1 MNHYDEKN
9 DDTLRVPAPGPGLPD
24 SQCMDSQT
32 LVNNPSR
39 YRVISTSPDGIV
51 YADMDSLRAMQTMD
65 YPNSIENMS
74 LTLYVEKYA
83 GIRDDL
89 VFQMGQEIHQIN
101 EYKAALHANK
111 REGTYDLKADL
122 TKVYRP
128 DGTDYAVKIDT
139 VQFKN
144 VRDMYTALHTSP
156 PSRRRRISGSW
167 LVVRG

>member
-1 MNHYDEKN
+1 MMKKMT
-9 DDTLRVPAPGPGLPD
+9 TLCASLLLALGCLTA
-24 SQCMDSQT
+24 SAMDSQT

-39 YRVISTSPDGIV
+39 YRVISTSPDGI
-51 YADMDSLRAMQTMD
+51 MQTMD

-74 LTLYVEKYA
+74 LTLYGEKYA

-144 VRDMYTALHTSP
+144 VRDMYTALHHFAALTP
-156 PSRRRRISGSW
+156 QKD
-167 LVVRG
+167 

>member
-1 MNHYDEKN
+1 MKKMT
-9 DDTLRVPAPGPGLPD
+9 TLCASLLLALGCLTANA
-24 SQCMDSQT
+24 MDSQT
-32 LVNNPSR
+32 LVSNPGR

-51 YADMDSLRAMQTMD
+51 YADMDSLQAMQTMD

-74 LTLYVEKYA
+74 FTLYVEKYA

-111 REGTYDLKADL
+111 RKGTYDLKADL

-144 VRDMYTALHTSP
+144 VRDM
-156 PSRRRRISGSW
+156 
-167 LVVRG
+167 

>member
-1 MNHYDEKN
+1 MMKKMT
-9 DDTLRVPAPGPGLPD
+9 TLCASLLLALGCLTANA
-24 SQCMDSQT
+24 MDSQT

-144 VRDMYTALHTSP
+144 VRDMYTALHHFAALTP
-156 PSRRRRISGSW
+156 QKN
-167 LVVRG
+167 

>member
-1 MNHYDEKN
+1 MKIILSPNPYRDRGLKTAQSAARILKEVGVETCFCLPFEPDPHFELPKN
-9 DDTLRVPAPGPGLPD
+9 L
-24 SQCMDSQT
+24 
-32 LVNNPSR
+32 
-39 YRVISTSPDGIV
+39 V

-65 YPNSIENMS
+65 YPNSIENMN

-111 REGTYDLKADL
+111 RKGTYDLKADL

-144 VRDMYTALHTSP
+144 VRDMYTALHHFAALTP
-156 PSRRRRISGSW
+156 QKD
-167 LVVRG
+167 